1 MLNDTDIRNAK
12 PSDKPYKPSDS
23 NGLHLEVKTNGVRAW
38 RYRYRIG
45 GKENL
50 YAIGNYPDISLKEAR
65 KLRDAARKLVAKHIH
80 PSRQRRLETL
90 ARESDLND
98 TVKGIA
104 GDWIAHNDTKWSAG
118 YKTQVQ
124 ARMEQDVFP
133 WLGKLPIKDVKP
145 AHVLDV
151 LRRVEKRSPVQA
163 KLVQTW
169 LGGMFKYAVINLRCD
184 DNPATGLRGA
194 IKKVDTTHHASIK
207 SNEIGGFLRAID
219 AADGDNATKAAVVLM
234 WLTATRANEVSGAR
248 WDEIDLE
255 AGIWTIPSSRMKAKK
270 EHIIP
275 LSEQAITL
283 LKSQIPHSGT
293 LDHVFP
299 QRSNRSKHMTG
310 DSLRE
315 LFIRAGYKGKLTP
328 HGIRGTFSTTANEAR
343 WRSDVIELCLAHG
356 EPDKTRAAYNAAL
369 LLDERREMLQWWA
382 NLSDSLKAGGDVIP
396 FRRGAA

>member
-12 PSDKPYKPSDS
+12 PGDKPYKLTDS
-23 NGLHLEVKTNGVRAW
+23 NGLHLEIKTNGVRAW

-50 YAIGNYPDISLKEAR
+50 YAIGNYPEISLKEAR
-65 KLRDAARKLVAKHIH
+65 KLRDAARLLVVKHIH

-98 TVKGIA
+98 TVA
-104 GDWIAHNDTKWSAG
+104 GVTRDWITHNDTKWSEG
-118 YKTQVQ
+118 YKTQLQ

-169 LGGMFKYAVINLRCD
+169 LGGMFKYAVINLRRD
-184 DNPATGLRGA
+184 DNPAQGLRGA
-194 IKKVDTTHHASIK
+194 VKKVDTTHHAGMK
-207 SNEIGGFLRAID
+207 SNEIGGFLKAID
-219 AADGDNATKAAVVLM
+219 GVDGDDVTKAAIALM
-234 WLTATRANEVSGAR
+234 WLTATRANEVVGAR
-248 WDEIDLE
+248 WDEIDLD
-255 AGIWTIPSSRMKAKK
+255 AGTWTIPPGRMKAKK

-275 LSEQAITL
+275 LSDQAIAL
-283 LKSQIPHSGT
+283 LKSQTPHSGT

-299 QRSNRSKHMTG
+299 QRNDRAKSMTS
-310 DSLRE
+310 DSMRK
-315 LFIRAGYKGKLTP
+315 LFNRAGYEGKFTP
-328 HGIRGTFSTTANEAR
+328 HGVRGTFSTAANEAR

-369 LLDERREMLQWWA
+369 LIDERRELLQWWA
-382 NLSDSLKAGGDVIP
+382 DLSDSLKTGGEVVP
-396 FRRGAA
+396 FRKASA